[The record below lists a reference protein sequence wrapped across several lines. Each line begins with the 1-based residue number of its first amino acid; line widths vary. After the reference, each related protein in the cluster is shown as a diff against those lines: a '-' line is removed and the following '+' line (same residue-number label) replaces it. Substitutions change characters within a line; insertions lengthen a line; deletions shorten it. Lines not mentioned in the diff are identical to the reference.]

1 MPSQELTIPNP
12 LESVKQLVLD
22 AVSSPLTRVM
32 YGHAMTEYFAWWDE
46 HRRPAFVRATVQKYR
61 ASLEARGLA
70 PASINQRLS
79 ALRKLA
85 KEATYAGLVDPV
97 AAQGIRDVRGAKV
110 EGTRTGNWLTKAQAE
125 KLINRPDTSTLKG
138 RRDRAILAVMI
149 GCGLRREEV
158 AKLQFTHV
166 QQREGRWCVVDIRG
180 KHGRIRTV
188 PMPSWAKA
196 ALDEWAAAAEITE
209 GAVCRG
215 VNKGDR
221 LTGDSLTS
229 QGVWR
234 CVEKY
239 SNVAPHD
246 LRRTYAKLAHKGG
259 AKLEQIQLSLGHAS
273 LITTERYLGVRQDL
287 HDAPCDY
294 LKLDLAAEG

>member
-1 MPSQELTIPNP
+1 MNQKLAVPNP
-12 LESVKQLVLD
+12 LEQVKQLVLD

-32 YGHAMTEYFAWWDE
+32 YAHAMTEYFAWWE
-46 HRRPAFVRATVQKYR
+46 EQGQPAFIRATVQKYR
-61 ASLEARGLA
+61 AHLEARGLA

-85 KEATYAGLVDPV
+85 KEAIYNGLLDPAAG
-97 AAQGIRDVRGAKV
+97 QGIRDVRGAKV
-110 EGTRTGNWLTKAQAE
+110 QGTCTGNWLTKAQAE
-125 KLINRPDTSTLKG
+125 KLINSPDTNTLKG
-138 RRDRAILAVMI
+138 RRDRAMLAVMI

-158 AKLQFTHV
+158 AQLRLQDV
-166 QQREGRWCVVDIRG
+166 QQRDGRWCIVDIRG
-180 KHGRIRTV
+180 KHGRVRSV
-188 PMPSWAKA
+188 PMPSWAKVA
-196 ALDEWAAAAEITE
+196 IDAWTATAEISE
-209 GAVCRG
+209 GALFRG
-215 VNKGDR
+215 VNKGDS

-239 SNVAPHD
+239 SDVAPHD

-259 AKLEQIQLSLGHAS
+259 AKLDQIQLSLGHAS
-273 LITTERYLGVRQDL
+273 LTTTERYLGVHQDL

-294 LKLDLAAEG
+294 IKLDLSAGE